1 MRKFGDCQ
9 FTLLQRKIVQH
20 HEEANP
26 IRSHKTSMDHQLPSI
41 TPHIRMQTN
50 HTCHLQR
57 LFYGIVQHVNPYWY
71 VTESSTTLD
80 VSIEVLSCIVEISMV
95 ALFLFPTWE
104 IIVDSSR
111 KPYKVEP
118 RSLALLVLCIMSY
131 TVKEC
136 LRIAYIIGV
145 HPMMNSKCQ
154 LMLHIAISIG
164 AWLSIY
170 LALSLLIYK
179 EEKLTVSDFIETFS
193 GISMLIHLLE
203 LAANSFW
210 SPDTIKLSP
219 EVMEYAKR
227 YHYRLKWVYR
237 LFFVSCIFNTL
248 EFCYRTFF
256 VDEDILVIQYWKP
269 DWMPFYPFWLF
280 QVLVMN
286 FGVMFPIICLDTL
299 IMTILVLTQIQF
311 KLLSDELENLF
322 SSKNTR
328 QTILSYSMKHSLEAC
343 CLTWES

>member
-1 MRKFGDCQ
+1 
-9 FTLLQRKIVQH
+9 
-20 HEEANP
+20 
-26 IRSHKTSMDHQLPSI
+26 
-41 TPHIRMQTN
+41 
-50 HTCHLQR
+50 
-57 LFYGIVQHVNPYWY
+57 
-71 VTESSTTLD
+71 
-80 VSIEVLSCIVEISMV
+80 
-95 ALFLFPTWE
+95 
-104 IIVDSSR
+104 
-111 KPYKVEP
+111 
-118 RSLALLVLCIMSY
+118 
-131 TVKEC
+131 
-136 LRIAYIIGV
+136 
-145 HPMMNSKCQ
+145 MMNSKCQ

-193 GISMLIHLLE
+193 GISMLIHGVQRTASLHFNKSKIRELLE

-328 QTILSYSMKHSLEAC
+328 QSKENLAKVVKYHDFLISYIVLFNETFSGSLLSYMGIIVVSLCVEMYNLSSGADFEVFLRAAFYVIAALFQFIVFYCIPAQNLKDEADNLRNSAYNSKWYIYKPEATPQIQLVIC
-343 CLTWES
+343 QGQREVIITAGQVLDINLSTSLS